1 MANFVNPFTKMR
13 HWLMYEELEIEGVLE
28 TFSQRKTLLKVLNKT
43 IEQINSDAEELIKL
57 ERGDWTLS
65 TLLMNKQERSDKAKR
80 MVNE

>member
-1 MANFVNPFTKMR
+1 MR